1 MELKQFKIAVLPL
14 RDKLLSYA
22 RKLTD
27 DHSDAED
34 AVQEVMLKLWNLRPK
49 LDEYHSIEALAMT
62 MTHHTCMD
70 ILRGKHPDNLSLDS
84 VQAASPVAT
93 PERLLEEK
101 DEFSLMRHIISTLP
115 PLQQTIPP
123 DERCRRVRNRRNRRD
138 NRMQLRSHPQQF
150 IQGTEKVKRHLPAN
164 HTTKKKEKRSMNIEE
179 LLNKY
184 FEGETTCE
192 EERELRC
199 FSPGASYRNIC
210 RCTARCLLSSTK
222 RTGRARLPSPKF
234 RKLLSLCAAVYF
246 TYSAE
251 WLPEYCLYWVL
262 PVSTDISTPQ
272 PLIM

>member
-1 MELKQFKIAVLPL
+1 MNDERSTINDRDRLTSHYIPPVRILLIVDRSSFFYLFHVTFSFLLRLAYVNGTKTIQNS

-115 PLQQTIPP
+115 PLQQTILRMK
-123 DERCRRVRNRRNRRD
+123 DVEEYETEEIAEITGCSSEAIRSNLSRARKKVRDIYLQTIQQRKRRN
-138 NRMQLRSHPQQF
+138 
-150 IQGTEKVKRHLPAN
+150 EA
-164 HTTKKKEKRSMNIEE
+164 
-179 LLNKY
+179 
-184 FEGETTCE
+184 
-192 EERELRC
+192 
-199 FSPGASYRNIC
+199 
-210 RCTARCLLSSTK
+210 
-222 RTGRARLPSPKF
+222 
-234 RKLLSLCAAVYF
+234 
-246 TYSAE
+246 
-251 WLPEYCLYWVL
+251 
-262 PVSTDISTPQ
+262 
-272 PLIM
+272 

>member
-70 ILRGKHPDNLSLDS
+70 ILRGETSRQPIARQRTGCQSGRH
-84 VQAASPVAT
+84 

-115 PLQQTIPP
+115 PLQQTILRMK
-123 DERCRRVRNRRNRRD
+123 DVERVRNRRNRRD

-150 IQGTEKVKRHLPAN
+150 IQGTEKK
-164 HTTKKKEKRSMNIEE
+164 
-179 LLNKY
+179 
-184 FEGETTCE
+184 
-192 EERELRC
+192 
-199 FSPGASYRNIC
+199 
-210 RCTARCLLSSTK
+210 
-222 RTGRARLPSPKF
+222 
-234 RKLLSLCAAVYF
+234 
-246 TYSAE
+246 
-251 WLPEYCLYWVL
+251 
-262 PVSTDISTPQ
+262 
-272 PLIM
+272 